1 MRFQE
6 LAEIVADE
14 PLFETG
20 LLLAGAVDP
29 ADLRRQ
35 LSRWTRSGR
44 VRQLRR
50 GLYTLAPPW
59 EAGTSRASTCRRAF
73 SERCSAPAR

>member
-1 MRFQE
+1 MRFEE

-14 PLFETG
+14 PVFETG

-35 LSRWTRSGR
+35 LSRWTSSGAFGNCGADCIPWRRHGRNGLRIRSWWRTG
-44 VRQLRR
+44 
-50 GLYTLAPPW
+50 W
-59 EAGTSRASTCRRAF
+59 
-73 SERCSAPAR
+73 